1 MSKPILSELE
11 YNASDVASAIL
22 SQADLSVT
30 NQDFAVTDRTTNFTL
45 QSGWTDNGCKMF
57 SFNGFMFLSIFIYH
71 SVDEPSEGEVIF
83 QVDNSDLYPTTDFF
97 FNTISGAGDLANYIK
112 INSSGQLQIFDPI
125 DYGDSL
131 FRVVT
136 NGFYRF

>member
-30 NQDFAVTDRTTNFTL
+30 NQDFAVTDRTDNFDI
-45 QSGWTDNGCKMF
+45 QSGWTDNGSKMF
-57 SFNGFMFLSIFIYH
+57 SFNGFMFISIFIYH
-71 SVDEPSEGEVIF
+71 SVDEPSEGEVAF
-83 QVDNSDLYPTTDFF
+83 QVDTSDLYPDGDYY
-97 FNTISGAGDLANYIK
+97 FNTISGAGDLANYLK
-112 INSSGQLQIFDPI
+112 FNSSGELSVHGPEDH
-125 DYGDSL
+125 GDTL